1 MVASEL
7 TNRNKIRIEGRWFKI
22 SRVWEIDGEVEV
34 SVSAGFVRY
43 AKEQR
48 VEAK

>member
-1 MVASEL
+1 MFASEL
-7 TNRNKIRIEGRWFKI
+7 TNRNKIKIEGRWFKI
-22 SRVWEIDGEVEV
+22 SRVWECGNEIEV